1 MSVAPSPPV
10 TRERAARV
18 IVGTKDAFTRSPLYH
33 LRLITS
39 GLAELFAARGLV
51 SVLAT
56 RQFKT
61 QYSQSAL
68 GYGWAIFRPL
78 FQMTIM
84 SFVFST
90 VLKVPGL
97 PGIPFPLFLF
107 VGLIGWSFF
116 SDGVASGVDSVAG
129 SLGLVNKVYFP
140 REALIIAA
148 VLVKLVDLVLA
159 AAVFGLLMV
168 FFREGVHWSILWVPL
183 IVVLQ
188 GFFTVAVALPL
199 AALNVYFRDTRY
211 LVSVGLLAWMYLTP
225 VFYGTDI
232 VPEEYA
238 LIFDINPMSVFI
250 NAYREV
256 IFVGGNPDIVHLAMG
271 LGVSTAAFVVGYWLF
286 RLMGRGFADAV

>member
-1 MSVAPSPPV
+1 MSAVQVPPLSV
-10 TRERAARV
+10 QRAARV
-18 IVGTKDAFTRSPLYH
+18 IVGTKDASTRSPAYH
-33 LRLITS
+33 VRMVVAGLR
-39 GLAELFAARGLV
+39 ELVAARGLV
-51 SVLAT
+51 RVLAA

-84 SFVFST
+84 SFVFSV

-140 REALIIAA
+140 REVLLIAA
-148 VLVKLVDLVLA
+148 VLVKLVDLLLA
-159 AAVFGLLMV
+159 TAVFVFLMLV
-168 FFREGVHWSILWVPL
+168 FREGVHLSVVWVPL
-183 IVVLQ
+183 IVLIQ
-188 GFFTVAVALPL
+188 AFFTVAVALPL

-211 LVSVGLLAWMYLTP
+211 LVSVGLLAWMYLSP
-225 VFYGTDI
+225 VFYRADA
-232 VPEEYA
+232 VPAKYSI
-238 LIFDINPMSVFI
+238 IFDVNPMSVFI

-256 IFVGGNPDIVHLAMG
+256 VFVGGRPDVGHLAIA
-271 LGVSTAAFVVGYWLF
+271 LAVSTAAFVVGYWLF